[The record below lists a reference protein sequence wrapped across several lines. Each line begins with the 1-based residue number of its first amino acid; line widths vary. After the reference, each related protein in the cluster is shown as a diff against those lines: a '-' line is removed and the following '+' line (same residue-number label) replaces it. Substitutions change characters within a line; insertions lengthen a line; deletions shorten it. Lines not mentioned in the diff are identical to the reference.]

1 LIHCSIITNDNGNG
15 FGSIEMCTVTKQPM
29 KSRSI
34 GSSNDQ
40 YANTMPYI
48 ELSKNRQTVFI
59 INNMCLLV
67 YIRVCECM
75 PLIINIIILYSTLI
89 INDSYSV
96 SIEKM

>member
-1 LIHCSIITNDNGNG
+1 MGLGLLKCVR
-15 FGSIEMCTVTKQPM
+15 VTKQPM
-29 KSRSI
+29 KSRYI
-34 GSSNDQ
+34 GSSNNQ
-40 YANTMPYI
+40 YVNTMPYI

-67 YIRVCECM
+67 YIRVCEYI

-96 SIEKM
+96 SIEKV